1 MEGGG
6 QQSSILRMENMEA
19 SRNTSSGENPLE
31 KRKDKRKVRKKS
43 NQP

>member
-1 MEGGG
+1 
-6 QQSSILRMENMEA
+6 MEA

-31 KRKDKRKVRKKS
+31 KRRGERKVRRKS